1 MKQRSEMA
9 QTSVK
14 SRSGEVPVAPERSRL
29 AFGPFTLDLARGELL
44 RDGQAIAL
52 RRKTFDLLVFLA
64 SRPREML
71 AKDRLMAAVWP
82 GVVVTD
88 ESLAQCVYELRT
100 ALGDAGATLIHTA
113 PRRGYRFDADV
124 QPVAAEQ
131 VRSPDAPDAP
141 DGPTP
146 AAAAGP
152 QAVRAIRPARYLAI
166 VAGLLILVA
175 VIGLATMVWMRAGQ
189 RAPAAV
195 PPLSI
200 VLLPLESEAADGNSW
215 FADAL
220 TAELTAELGRIASV
234 FVISR
239 DTAATY
245 KGKPADPREVSRAL
259 GVRYVVRG
267 TVRRSGEQVRLA
279 LAMVEGESGAQLW
292 AQSFDIERSRLHTWI
307 DDIVQQVARRLNVQM
322 YRSGGARAAALD
334 PEQVQADDL
343 AMQGWGLYFRGASR
357 ESVRSAL
364 PLFEQAVSKDPGS
377 LLGWGGVAVMS
388 GMGASTG
395 WLPDREAAVRRLQF
409 ASQRLQELDAE
420 HLYALLARAH
430 VANIKRDYE
439 AYALVA
445 RMMIERYPNH
455 APSYQTLASALA
467 NLGQFD
473 ECVTLTHRAI
483 RISPRDPNLG
493 VFNWQVGTCLFLRG
507 DYELAAAHARIAAE
521 LSPSLPLPPLL
532 LAASLARDG
541 RAAEA
546 RAIIAGY
553 QRQHPGYRAADV
565 AKIMRS
571 ENPAYAAGRG
581 KLIDSLREL
590 GMP

>member
-9 QTSVK
+9 QTSIK
-14 SRSGEVPVAPERSRL
+14 SGSGEEPERSRL

-44 RDGQAIAL
+44 RDGRAIAL
-52 RRKTFDLLVFLA
+52 RRKTFDLLAFLA
-64 SRPREML
+64 SRPGEVQ

-88 ESLAQCVYELRT
+88 DSLAQCVYELRT
-100 ALGDAGATLIHTA
+100 ALGDAGATLIHTV

-124 QPVAAEQ
+124 QPVAAEP
-131 VRSPDAPDAP
+131 VRSADASD
-141 DGPTP
+141 DPTPP
-146 AAAAGP
+146 AAAGL
-152 QAVRAIRPARYLAI
+152 QAVRAIRPARRLAI

-175 VIGLATMVWMRAGQ
+175 LIGLATMVWLREGQ
-189 RAPAAV
+189 RVPAPV

-279 LAMVEGESGAQLW
+279 LAMVEGESGAQHW
-292 AQSFDIERSRLHTWI
+292 AQSFDIERSRLNASI

-334 PEQVQADDL
+334 AEQVQADDL

-395 WLPDREAAVRRLQF
+395 WLPDREAAVRRLEF

-473 ECVTLTHRAI
+473 ECVTLTQRAI

-507 DYELAAAHARIAAE
+507 DYEQAAAHARLAAE
-521 LSPSLPLPPLL
+521 LSPNLPLPPLL

-541 RAAEA
+541 QADEA
-546 RAIIAGY
+546 RAIVAAY
-553 QRQHPGYRAADV
+553 RLRHPGYRAADV